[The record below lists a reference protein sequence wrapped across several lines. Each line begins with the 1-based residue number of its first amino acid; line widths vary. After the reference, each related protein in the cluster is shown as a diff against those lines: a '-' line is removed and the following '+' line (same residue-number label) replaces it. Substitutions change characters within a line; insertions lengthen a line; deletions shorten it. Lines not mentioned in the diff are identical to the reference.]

1 MFMHWLTA
9 VVVLASLAA
18 CLYIQSYA
26 PYMPQ
31 KWLRALRRAGWG
43 ALLGGPVGL
52 GAARLVVGP
61 AQHGWYQLP
70 AGSELAYRVGLI
82 VGAVLGASVMA
93 MIGRMEWT
101 DALRT
106 GAAGA
111 APYVVGI
118 CIGAWI
124 GGHLYDF
131 MMIDAWGSPEHYRVG
146 VQHKLGEMYLGCALI
161 IGSIF
166 TLRYTARVRTKPLAI
181 PPWDADLVF
190 WDAIEAELDLE
201 PEPEEAEIVA

>member
-43 ALLGGPVGL
+43 ALIGGPVGL
-52 GAARLVVGP
+52 GAVRLVVGP
-61 AQHGWYQLP
+61 TQHGWQELP
-70 AGSELAYRVGLI
+70 PGSELAYRVGLV
-82 VGAVLGASVMA
+82 VGAVLGASAMA
-93 MIGRMEWT
+93 MLGRLDWSE
-101 DALRT
+101 ALRT

-118 CIGAWI
+118 CIGAWV
-124 GGHLYDF
+124 GGRLYEF
-131 MMIDAWGSPEHYRVG
+131 LMIDAWHSPEPYRLG
-146 VQHKLGEMYLGCALI
+146 VQHKLGELYLLCALG
-161 IGSIF
+161 IGGAF

-181 PPWDADLVF
+181 PPWDADFVYWGPL
-190 WDAIEAELDLE
+190 DMQLDLE
-201 PEPEEAEIVA
+201 PETDEAEVIA

>member
-1 MFMHWLTA
+1 MFVHWLTA

-31 KWLRALRRAGWG
+31 QWLRALRRAGWG
-43 ALLGGPVGL
+43 ALIGGPVGL
-52 GAARLVVGP
+52 GVVRLVAGP
-61 AQHGWYQLP
+61 VQYGWHELP
-70 AGSELAYRVGLI
+70 AGSELAYRVGLV
-82 VGAVLGASVMA
+82 VGAVLGAAAMA
-93 MIGRMEWT
+93 MLGRMDWT

-106 GAAGA
+106 GTAGA

-131 MMIDAWGSPEHYRVG
+131 MMIDAWHSPAYYRLG
-146 VQHKLGEMYLGCALI
+146 VQHKLGDVYLGCALLF
-161 IGSIF
+161 GAAF
-166 TLRYTARVRTKPLAI
+166 TLRYTARVRTKALAI
-181 PPWDADLVF
+181 PPWDADFVYWGPL
-190 WDAIEAELDLE
+190 DLHLDLE
-201 PEPEEAEIVA
+201 PEAEEAEVVA

>member
-1 MFMHWLTA
+1 MFMQWLTA

-26 PYMPQ
+26 PYMSQ

-43 ALLGGPVGL
+43 ALFGGPVGL
-52 GAARLVVGP
+52 GVARLVVGP
-61 AQHGWYQLP
+61 TPHGWHELP
-70 AGSELAYRVGLI
+70 ASSELAYRVGLA
-82 VGAVLGASVMA
+82 VGAALGASAMA
-93 MIGRMEWT
+93 MLGRMDWA

-124 GGHLYDF
+124 GGQLYDF
-131 MMIDAWGSPEHYRVG
+131 LMIDAWGSPEQYRVG
-146 VQHKLGEMYLGCALI
+146 VQHKLGELYLGCALV
-161 IGSIF
+161 IGGAF

-181 PPWDADLVF
+181 PPWDADFVYWGPL
-190 WDAIEAELDLE
+190 DLHLDLE
-201 PEPEEAEIVA
+201 PEPDEAEVVA